1 VVPLSLE
8 SWWTVRNMVKRIL
21 FTAADANYFTQ
32 ASVLVHSLSVTQ
44 IERSHLIVFGNGWS
58 DMQVSKLKAIAVN
71 CVSVEV
77 LPVNSN
83 EFRDIKLSHGFPL
96 ATAYN
101 LIAPKYL
108 LKEHDHAIYMDA
120 DIVILDDLG
129 DVWNQALTTPVS
141 AALDAHIGFIGFPS
155 MWRPWQEL
163 GADPKSP
170 YLNTGL
176 MNIDLKLW
184 REQEITEKCLDLLAS
199 YEMPCID
206 QDALNLVLNGKFDH
220 MHPRFNL
227 MPYHLMKKLRTVDIA
242 EKPNDIQD
250 AIKDPA
256 MIHFHRS
263 FLGKPWVRGCSHPAR
278 KLWTSIA
285 DEVSPRW
292 SKSNDMLGVL
302 KQAGAKFAN
311 MSVLDESS
319 STLSN
324 LNASNLGRDQ

>member
-1 VVPLSLE
+1 MS
-8 SWWTVRNMVKRIL
+8 RRIL
-21 FTAADANYFTQ
+21 FTAADTNYFTQ
-32 ASVLVHSLSVTQ
+32 ASVLVHSLSMTQ
-44 IERSHLIVFGNGWS
+44 IERSHLIVFGNGWN
-58 DMQVSKLKAIAVN
+58 DMQMSKLKTIARN

-77 LPVNSN
+77 VPVNSV
-83 EFRDIKLSHGFPL
+83 EFSDIKLSHRFPL

-108 LKEHDHAIYMDA
+108 LDGYDHAIYMDA

-129 DVWNQALTTPVS
+129 DVWNQKLTTPVS
-141 AALDAHIGFIGFPS
+141 AVIDAHIGFIGFPS
-155 MWRPWQEL
+155 MWRPWREL
-163 GADPKSP
+163 GADPKAP

-184 REQEITEKCLDLLAS
+184 RELEITEKCLDLLVS
-199 YEMPCID
+199 FEMPCID

-227 MPYHLMKKLRTVDIA
+227 MPYHLMKKLRTVDIL
-242 EKPNDIQD
+242 EEPDDIED

-263 FLGKPWVRGCSHPAR
+263 FLGKPWIRGCSHPAH

-285 DEVSPRW
+285 DEVSPKWR
-292 SKSNDMLGVL
+292 KSNDMIGAF

-311 MSVLDESS
+311 MSELDESS
-319 STLSN
+319 SMLSS
-324 LNASNLGRDQ
+324 LNASNLGCDR

>member
-1 VVPLSLE
+1 METRFLY
-8 SWWTVRNMVKRIL
+8 
-21 FTAADANYFTQ
+21 TAADANYFSQ
-32 ASVLVHSLSVTQ
+32 AAVLVKSLSATQ
-44 IERSHLIVFGNGWS
+44 KYSTKLMVFGAGWNRE
-58 DMQVSKLKAIAVN
+58 QVSKLNDVCYGN
-71 CVSVEV
+71 VSVEV
-77 LPVNSN
+77 KPVDKDKFSG
-83 EFRDIKLSHGFPL
+83 IKLSHGFPL

-108 LKEHDHAIYMDA
+108 LEAYDHAIYMDA

-129 DVWNQALTTPVS
+129 DVWNQKLTTPVS
-141 AALDAHIGFIGFPS
+141 AVIDAHIGFIGFPL
-155 MWRPWQEL
+155 MLRPWREL
-163 GADPKSP
+163 GADPKAP

-184 REQEITEKCLDLLAS
+184 RELEITEKCLDLLMS
-199 YEMPCID
+199 FEMPCID
-206 QDALNLVLNGKFDH
+206 QDALNLVLNGEFDH

-227 MPYHLMKKLRTVDIA
+227 MPYHLMKKLRTVDIS
-242 EKPNDIQD
+242 EKPGDIQG

-292 SKSNDMLGVL
+292 RKSIDVIGAF

-311 MSVLDESS
+311 MLELDESS
-319 STLSN
+319 GSLLS
-324 LNASNLGRDQ
+324 LNASNLGCDR

>member
-1 VVPLSLE
+1 MSL
-8 SWWTVRNMVKRIL
+8 RIL

-32 ASVLVHSLSVTQ
+32 ASVLVQSLSMTQ
-44 IERSHLIVFGNGWS
+44 IERSHLIVFGNGWNE
-58 DMQVSKLKAIAVN
+58 MQVSRLKAIAVN

-77 LPVNSN
+77 VPVNSD
-83 EFRDIKLSHGFPL
+83 EFAEIKLSHGFPL

-108 LKEHDHAIYMDA
+108 LDGYDHAIYMDA

-129 DVWNQALTTPVS
+129 DVWNQKLTTPVS
-141 AALDAHIGFIGFPS
+141 AVADAHIGFIGFPS
-155 MWRPWQEL
+155 MWRPWREL
-163 GADPKSP
+163 DADPKAP
-170 YLNTGL
+170 YLNTGM

-184 REQEITEKCLDLLAS
+184 RELEITEKCLDLLVS
-199 YEMPCID
+199 FEMPCID

-227 MPYHLMKKLRTVDIA
+227 MPYHLMKKLRTVDIS

-292 SKSNDMLGVL
+292 RKSNDMIGSF

-311 MSVLDESS
+311 MSELDESS
-319 STLSN
+319 ITLSS
-324 LNASNLGRDQ
+324 LNASNLGCDR

>member
-1 VVPLSLE
+1 METRFLY
-8 SWWTVRNMVKRIL
+8 
-21 FTAADANYFTQ
+21 TAADANYFSQ
-32 ASVLVHSLSVTQ
+32 AAVLVKSLSATQ
-44 IERSHLIVFGNGWS
+44 KSSTEIVVFGAGWNRER
-58 DMQVSKLKAIAVN
+58 VSKLQDISYGN
-71 CVSVEV
+71 VSVEV
-77 LPVNSN
+77 ISIDKTQ
-83 EFRDIKLSHGFPL
+83 FTDIKLSHGFPL

-108 LKEHDHAIYMDA
+108 LEGYDHAIYMDA

-129 DVWNQALTTPVS
+129 DVWNQKLTTPVS
-141 AALDAHIGFIGFPS
+141 AVADAHIGFIGFPS
-155 MWRPWQEL
+155 MWRPWREL
-163 GADPKSP
+163 
-170 YLNTGL
+170 
-176 MNIDLKLW
+176 
-184 REQEITEKCLDLLAS
+184 EITEKCLDLLVS
-199 YEMPCID
+199 FEMPCID

-227 MPYHLMKKLRTVDIA
+227 MPYHLMKKLRTVDIS

-250 AIKDPA
+250 AIKNPA

-292 SKSNDMLGVL
+292 RKSNDMIGAL

-311 MSVLDESS
+311 MSELDESS
-319 STLSN
+319 ITLSS
-324 LNASNLGRDQ
+324 LNASNLGCNR

>member
-1 VVPLSLE
+1 METRFLY
-8 SWWTVRNMVKRIL
+8 
-21 FTAADANYFTQ
+21 TAADANYFSQ
-32 ASVLVHSLSVTQ
+32 AAVLVKSLSATQ
-44 IERSHLIVFGNGWS
+44 KSSTEIVVFGAGWNRE
-58 DMQVSKLKAIAVN
+58 QVSKLQDISYGN
-71 CVSVEV
+71 VSVEV
-77 LPVNSN
+77 IPIDKTQ
-83 EFRDIKLSHGFPL
+83 FTDIKLSHGFPL

-108 LKEHDHAIYMDA
+108 LEGYDHAIYMDA

-129 DVWNQALTTPVS
+129 DVWNQKLTTPVS
-141 AALDAHIGFIGFPS
+141 AVADAHIGFIGFPS
-155 MWRPWQEL
+155 MWRPWREL
-163 GADPKSP
+163 DADPKAP
-170 YLNTGL
+170 YLNTGM

-184 REQEITEKCLDLLAS
+184 RELEITEKCLDLLVS
-199 YEMPCID
+199 FEMPCID

-227 MPYHLMKKLRTVDIA
+227 MPYHLMKKLRTVDIS

-250 AIKDPA
+250 AIKNPA

-292 SKSNDMLGVL
+292 RKSNDMIGAF
-302 KQAGAKFAN
+302 KRAGAKFAN
-311 MSVLDESS
+311 MSELDESS
-319 STLSN
+319 ITLSS
-324 LNASNLGRDQ
+324 LNASNLGCDR